1 MSQVNSRNEEFKK
14 MLDLGVISQ
23 EEYDVLVSGK
33 NDVEINKKS
42 KKNYLWLVAV
52 LLLGAV
58 SVGIY
63 FYLKPSA
70 EVAAID
76 LSKKYVRHQ
85 LQNNTMYIDKLFD
98 VQEKINDGT
107 YVFASSVDSELNLL
121 SAQYL
126 RSDFDATI
134 LKSYLDL
141 TRELKQAEV
150 NWPKTSSQGK
160 EFWFSYDM
168 ANNNNPE
175 LKKSNEKLNKLLADV
190 AALKEECRVGSV
202 EDLETMKSDAF
213 SRMRTIFIN
222 WSGMNFDPYLFF
234 APTVERFFFHR
245 NMSPTEVKTL
255 IDSKAELYAASYIPE
270 RSSFQMT
277 SCSKDNTT
285 WQFKLD
291 FDFFD
296 DTIQLFRISKK
307 TYSVTFNT
315 AGKMVSLHEVN
326 ETNRKT
332 MTPEEHEMFIGPG
345 C

>member
-1 MSQVNSRNEEFKK
+1 
-14 MLDLGVISQ
+14 
-23 EEYDVLVSGK
+23 
-33 NDVEINKKS
+33 
-42 KKNYLWLVAV
+42 
-52 LLLGAV
+52 
-58 SVGIY
+58 
-63 FYLKPSA
+63 
-70 EVAAID
+70 
-76 LSKKYVRHQ
+76 
-85 LQNNTMYIDKLFD
+85 MYTDKLYD

-141 TRELKQAEV
+141 TRELQQAEV

-160 EFWFSYDM
+160 EFWFSYEI

-190 AALKEECRVGSV
+190 TELKEGCRSGSV
-202 EDLETMKSDAF
+202 EDLEAMKSDAF
-213 SRMRTIFIN
+213 SRIRTILTS
-222 WSGMNFDPYLFF
+222 WSGPNFDPYLFF

-245 NMSPTEVKTL
+245 NMSPSDIKTL

-270 RSSFQMT
+270 RSSLEMT
-277 SCSKDNTT
+277 SCSRDNTT

-291 FDFFD
+291 FQFYD
-296 DTIQLFRISKK
+296 DRIQLYNISKK
-307 TYSVTFNT
+307 TYSIIFN
-315 AGKMVSLHEVN
+315 ASGKMVSLHEVN

-332 MTPEEHEMFIGPG
+332 MTNEDYYMLYGPG
-345 C
+345 CSQ